1 MKSIAIIAFL
11 LCFGLV
17 TCWWETGHMAVSQI
31 AEKRLAQLGE
41 TVALQKFTTLVK
53 AFENLTDGRSNTFVE
68 AAVWADDIKDV
79 NATFF
84 DSYHFTD
91 VVYDPQYM
99 FVGMTEPQ
107 KDVNSIN
114 VASSCMTVLK
124 TNKEGVSFE
133 RAFMARYLLHLVGD
147 IHQPLHSVTM
157 YNSTLKKGD
166 AGGTILVI

>member
-1 MKSIAIIAFL
+1 M
-11 LCFGLV
+11 
-17 TCWWETGHMAVSQI
+17 
-31 AEKRLAQLGE
+31 
-41 TVALQKFTTLVK
+41 
-53 AFENLTDGRSNTFVE
+53 
-68 AAVWADDIKDV
+68 

-99 FVGMTEPQ
+99 FAAMTEVQ

-114 VASSCMTVLK
+114 VASSCMSVLK
-124 TNKEGVSFE
+124 TNKEGITFE

-157 YNSTLKKGD
+157 YNSTNKKGD
-166 AGGTILVI
+166 YGGKHILI

>member
-1 MKSIAIIAFL
+1 M
-11 LCFGLV
+11 
-17 TCWWETGHMAVSQI
+17 
-31 AEKRLAQLGE
+31 
-41 TVALQKFTTLVK
+41 
-53 AFENLTDGRSNTFVE
+53 E

-79 NATFF
+79 NATYF

-91 VVYDPQYM
+91 VVYDPQYL
-99 FVGMTEPQ
+99 FAAMTEPQ

-124 TNKEGVSFE
+124 TNKEGITFE

-166 AGGTILVI
+166 AGGNALFYCRQLDNNCDPIKKQYEFAFLHGLHGFGTEKRRAHAPSSDYIRQGLHQQSRRLNNQTIPP